1 MDPISNMLTI
11 IKNGYLARK
20 QFVTAPNSRLKKE
33 IAKKLAEAGYIGN
46 VTVSE
51 NKRIIKM
58 DLLYKDKEPI
68 VNELKR
74 VSKPSLR
81 VYTSSKKIPRIL
93 RGRGEVFLS
102 TSKGILTGSQARK
115 MKAGGEILLK
125 IW

>member
-20 QFVTAPNSRLKKE
+20 LFVTAPNSRIKKE
-33 IAKKLAEAGYIGN
+33 IAKKLAEAGYIGE

-51 NKRIIKM
+51 DKRILKIE
-58 DLLYKDKEPI
+58 LLYKDKEPL
-68 VNELKR
+68 VSELKR

-102 TSKGILTGSQARK
+102 TPKGILTGAQARK
-115 MKAGGEILLK
+115 MKTGGEILLK

>member
-20 QFVTAPNSRLKKE
+20 QYVSAPNSRIKKE

-51 NKRIIKM
+51 NKATIKM

-93 RGRGEVFLS
+93 RGRGEVLLS

>member
-20 QFVTAPNSRLKKE
+20 QYVSAPNSRLKKE

-51 NKRIIKM
+51 NKRIIKI
-58 DLLYKDKEPI
+58 DLVYKDKEPI

-93 RGRGEVFLS
+93 RGRGEVLLS

>member
-20 QFVTAPNSRLKKE
+20 LFVTAPNSRIKKE
-33 IAKKLAEAGYIGN
+33 IAKKLAEAGYIGEI
-46 VTVSE
+46 TVSGD
-51 NKRIIKM
+51 KRILKIE
-58 DLLYKDKEPI
+58 LLYKDKEPM

-74 VSKPSLR
+74 ISKPSLR

-102 TSKGILTGSQARK
+102 TPKGILTGAQARK
-115 MKAGGEILLK
+115 MKTGGEILLK

>member
-20 QFVTAPNSRLKKE
+20 QFVTVPNSRVKKE
-33 IAKKLAEAGYIGN
+33 IVKKLAETGYIGD

-51 NKRIIKM
+51 DKRIIKI
-58 DLLYKDKEPI
+58 DLLYKDKEPM

-93 RGRGEVFLS
+93 RGRGEVLLS
-102 TSKGILTGSQARK
+102 TPKGILTGSQARK
-115 MKAGGEILLK
+115 MKAGGEVLLK

>member
-20 QFVTAPNSRLKKE
+20 QFVTAPNSRLKLE
-33 IAKKLAEAGYIGN
+33 VAKKLAEAGFVGDVILSGD
-46 VTVSE
+46 
-51 NKRIIKM
+51 KRTIKI
-58 DLLYKDKEPI
+58 DLLYKDKKPL

-102 TSKGILTGSQARK
+102 TPKGILTGAQARQTK
-115 MKAGGEILLK
+115 TGGEVLFK

>member
-20 QFVTAPNSRLKKE
+20 LFVTAPNSRIKKE
-33 IAKKLAEAGYIGN
+33 IAKKLAEAGYIGEI
-46 VTVSE
+46 TVSGD
-51 NKRIIKM
+51 KRILKIE
-58 DLLYKDKEPI
+58 LLYKDKEPL
-68 VNELKR
+68 VSELKR

-102 TSKGILTGSQARK
+102 TPKGILTGAQARK
-115 MKAGGEILLK
+115 MKTGGEILLK

>member
-20 QFVTAPNSRLKKE
+20 QFVTVPNSRVKQE
-33 IAKKLAEAGYIGN
+33 IAKKLSEAGFIGD
-46 VTVSE
+46 VTTSVE
-51 NKRIIKM
+51 KRIIRI
-58 DLLYKDKEPI
+58 DLLYNGDEPI

-81 VYTSSKKIPRIL
+81 VYASSKKIPRIL
-93 RGRGEVFLS
+93 RGRGEVLLS
-102 TSKGILTGSQARK
+102 TSKGILTGAQARK
-115 MKAGGEILLK
+115 IKAGGEVLLK